1 MKITKKVIISLFM
14 IIGILMLSVSN
25 VNAND
30 LPDNNGNKIVGSKL
44 KSDVTY
50 NINLGDY
57 RDYNN
62 LHCAEPGNRL
72 SNWVTQSYKLKAHV
86 HIKGNTAQLV
96 NLKTKKLKTKS
107 AIQAKYNLKM
117 ATAISILGNNDLG
130 DFLWGYLKP
139 WIENVNKEKPR
150 YYKIIDGFAKKNTT
164 EEKNPDY
171 SDIVK
176 KVEKRME
183 SLEVEQEDF
192 KANTND
198 YKFSSITLDN
208 TEYLRVGPFTLSGIP
223 SVGLDS
229 FKILDQ
235 DDKDVSDKVKL
246 INYTTDKKAQQ
257 INYTQVKNNKK
268 FYICIPKNANISSFS
283 AKIETK
289 KVKDKIPQAD
299 IYFLAC
305 TSNRSYQ
312 NLVVTEGKLIDDN
325 GKPLTVDIKIKIP
338 GDLTIIKKD
347 AFTNQ
352 PLQGATFVIYRYV
365 KDDDGSWYKKGDAY
379 TQTQSEATDKNTK
392 YKREYIA
399 KPQPYTYHKKA
410 LDDIRNNSSYL
421 FTTNSEGKISLTALE
436 PATYFATEIKAPN
449 NYKAIQGGF
458 VLGKV
463 ESGKG
468 TTKTVTNEP
477 EVTNM
482 DLIKVN
488 KNDHKVVLSGVE
500 FKFRHEVRGWLKQA
514 NGRYEYTANE
524 NEATWF
530 KTDGNGKIHLEG
542 LFVGNWT
549 YQENPKTL
557 PYGYD
562 ITGKEKGTFKLE
574 SKDTNTVTIENEQKW
589 IKLSGYVWVDKVNS
603 KDSDA
608 KTRNDI
614 FDPKGTDYLL
624 DGVTVRLINSETNVV
639 ETTTTAHHGLYA
651 ENNGHGEYLF
661 ENVRI
666 VDLPYLYIEFE
677 YDGLTYT
684 NIPTKMA
691 NNGSKAAEGEQKRNK
706 FNAGFS
712 VIEGSGEKDK
722 GYARGNGTTK
732 ELQYSVSN
740 YTATLNNKGNYTIG
754 KDNHGDFIKQES
766 VGDFPIQADTDH
778 GDIGEGK
785 DPSKEQE
792 DNYIYGRSRVGKHF
806 AWGQTEIKYINLG
819 LKDRDQPDIAL
830 MQNIHHVDVEV
841 NESGHTYEYNQGYQ
855 APTYDK
861 EDKSVFNVGVQF
873 KNKVDGSYNREI
885 YKSDIDYIPDDK
897 NNELKVY
904 ITYELKMIQ
913 SNINLKAKVNSIAEC
928 FDQNYEIDKIGT
940 QLNDDKTIGGT
951 IIPNPQDEKAPIIN
965 NQYKKVSIPCDVTLE
980 PQTEASIFIRFK
992 LSRENVSSI
1001 LKDDTENVNVGNTSE
1016 LLNNVA
1022 EINSY
1027 SIFDKKEGKPYA
1039 AVDMNSNPGNDI
1051 TEDTLKG
1058 MTMTDDPKKEPEP
1071 HKYGYENDTS
1081 AAPGLRLIVKD
1092 AREMT
1097 GTVFE
1102 DDVIPEKGQDATQVM
1117 TGKERKGNG
1126 IYDDQEK
1133 GIGGVDITL
1142 KEATSGM
1149 TYHAVTVPE
1158 DGYYQ
1163 IEKDDT
1169 KTVKKDDKEREYTF
1183 TATKLDQKD
1192 GKTNTHELKKGDFY
1206 IIGYIP
1212 GNNYTLTYT
1221 WGDKTY
1227 TVQNYKG
1234 TIYNQPERKDNKKWW
1249 YVDKD
1254 EKGKVKNPNDVIR
1267 YSDAK
1272 DSYPIRKD
1280 IDAEIMDVKKDT
1292 NANIEKAYQENAQD
1306 NNIIT
1311 KTKMESTT
1319 EPMKIDVE
1327 YKDVYSASQGD
1338 KYAYRIDNIDFGIV
1352 ERPKQQLALTKRI
1365 NSLKATLANGQ
1376 VIVDVT
1382 IDEKGNITGDRSAL
1396 TYMKP
1401 SPSIEPSNGFIRLEL
1416 DNELIQGTKLEVG
1429 YEMKATNQSELDY
1442 ATEGYYLYG
1451 DRDKTNV
1458 VTISATGMMD
1468 YLDKNWSFDPTMN
1481 QTWKVM
1487 SANGEENDISKLVK
1501 EEVIKDANSTI
1512 GKKTILYTEMLK
1524 EESLQPGATS
1534 KDPAVIKVSKT
1545 LTTTDEISLDNEAE
1559 EVTASKS
1566 GGATLRTTLGNYIP
1580 GAGAKEAD
1588 NSMAE
1593 TTIVTPATG
1602 ENLNYILPVIIGTT
1616 ALVVL
1621 GAGIILIKKKT
1632 L

>member
-1 MKITKKVIISLFM
+1 MKKVKKIIVLLIAM
-14 IIGILMLSVSN
+14 IAIIALNVSTVDAARIIPN
-25 VNAND
+25 
-30 LPDNNGNKIVGSKL
+30 NNGKISVNELRRNRSYRIGFQEYHNNNNIFCVQKGQRLWSSRTTYKLIAKIEIENSTSKGIPVNGGRS
-44 KSDVTY
+44 KEVSTESSKVSK
-50 NINLGDY
+50 
-57 RDYNN
+57 DYN
-62 LHCAEPGNRL
+62 R
-72 SNWVTQSYKLKAHV
+72 KL
-86 HIKGNTAQLV
+86 
-96 NLKTKKLKTKS
+96 
-107 AIQAKYNLKM
+107 
-117 ATAISILGNNDLG
+117 ATAIVKLGNN
-130 DFLWGYLKP
+130 
-139 WIENVNKEKPR
+139 KEKMKSFMWGFFDTWVEKVGHP
-150 YYKIIDGFAKKNTT
+150 YYKIPSAFAKTT
-164 EEKNPDY
+164 ELNSFDKVDDQIEKEIKD
-171 SDIVK
+171 SVDSVDD
-176 KVEKRME
+176 
-183 SLEVEQEDF
+183 DF
-192 KANTND
+192 K
-198 YKFSSITLDN
+198 SITNEEKIAFKDVKIN
-208 TEYLRVGPFTLSGIP
+208 NKDYIRIGPYQVSGIP
-223 SVGLDS
+223 SVGL
-229 FKILDQ
+229 KNLVIKDQ
-235 DDKDVSDKVKL
+235 
-246 INYTTDKKAQQ
+246 
-257 INYTQVKNNKK
+257 NNKK
-268 FYICIPKNANISSFS
+268 IEDAKIVRYYDDELTVVGVDKIKNEKNFYICIPKDKEITKVS
-283 AKIETK
+283 ATLTTE
-289 KVKDKIPQAD
+289 KVKTEGVKAT
-299 IYFLAC
+299 IYLFQ
-305 TSNRSYQ
+305 SSYANWQ
-312 NLVVTEGKLIDDN
+312 NLVVPEGKTITGRETNLEEDL
-325 GKPLTVDIKIKIP
+325 PTVTIP

-399 KPQPYTYHKKA
+399 KPEPYTYHKKA

-421 FTTNSEGKISLTALE
+421 FTTNNEGKITLKSLK
-436 PATYFATEIKAPN
+436 PATYFATEIKAPK

-477 EVTNM
+477 DVTNM

-488 KNDHKVVLSGVE
+488 KNDHKIVLSGVE
-500 FKFRHEVRGWLKQA
+500 FKFRHEVRGWLKQT
-514 NGRYEYTANE
+514 NGKYEYTANE

-530 KTDGNGKIHLEG
+530 KTDANGKIHLEG

-589 IKLSGYVWVDKVNS
+589 VKLSGYVWVDKVNS

-608 KTRNDI
+608 KNRNDI

-624 DGVTVRLINSETNVV
+624 DGITVRLKNSETNQVW
-639 ETTTTAHHGLYA
+639 TTTTSYRGLYT

-684 NIPTKMA
+684 NIPTKIA
-691 NNGSKAAEGEQKRNK
+691 ENNGSKAAEGERRRNN

-712 VIEGSGEKDK
+712 VIEGSGEREK
-722 GYARGNGTTK
+722 GYAKGNGTTK

-740 YTATLNNKGNYTIG
+740 YTATLNNKGNYTIQ

-766 VGDFPIQADTDH
+766 LGAFPIQADTDQ
-778 GDIGEGK
+778 GDVGEGK

-830 MQNIHHVDVEV
+830 MKDIHNVKVEV
-841 NESGHTYEYNQGYQ
+841 NGNGHTYEYNQGYQ
-855 APTYDK
+855 APTYDN
-861 EDKSVFNVGVQF
+861 DKNAFNVGVQF
-873 KNKVDGSYNREI
+873 KNKVDGSYNRVI
-885 YKSDIDYIPDDK
+885 YKADRDYIPDNKD
-897 NNELKVY
+897 NELKVY

-913 SNINLKAKVNSIAEC
+913 SNINLKAKVNSIAEY
-928 FDQNYEIDKIGT
+928 FDSKYEITKIGT
-940 QLNDDKTIGGT
+940 ALNEDKSIGGT
-951 IIPNPQDEKAPIIN
+951 IIQNPAKEPINDKYAKAI
-965 NQYKKVSIPCDVTLE
+965 IPCDVTLE
-980 PQTEASIFIRFK
+980 PQKETSIFVQFK
-992 LSRENVSSI
+992 LSRDNVIKI
-1001 LKDDTENVNVGNTSE
+1001 LGDKDSGYQAPDED

-1027 SIFDKKEGKPYA
+1027 SIFDKKGNPYA
-1039 AVDMNSNPGNDI
+1039 AVDMNSNPGDC
-1051 TEDTLKG
+1051 TVEK
-1058 MTMTDDPKKEPEP
+1058 PET
-1071 HKYGYENDTS
+1071 YENDTS
-1081 AAPGLRLIVKD
+1081 AAPGLRLVVGD

-1183 TATKLDQKD
+1183 TATKLDQND

-1327 YKDVYSASQGD
+1327 YNDVYSASQGD

-1487 SANGEENDISKLVK
+1487 SANGGENDISNLVK
-1501 EEVIKDANSTI
+1501 EEVIQDANSTI